1 MDFLPDINK
10 NNIDTDVDNYTVA
23 ELLIILDLDSP
34 DQEEIIQK
42 TNSYIEK
49 FDDEGND
56 EMALFF
62 TNMQEKLLQY
72 SNELYTT
79 DEAAELESA
88 AAQQKNWWQ
97 NEALKQKDNP
107 VQNDKITERKQKID
121 VFNNPHV
128 PMKKEQLGV
137 NNTFDVKVAQ
147 DVLNPNL
154 ENITSRFINLD
165 SQFRQASSGVEYSST
180 DYTLDLSEPL
190 HNVLSLR
197 LYSVQIP
204 YAWYTI
210 DSVYGNTC
218 FWLVFNGDTSIN
230 VKISVEPGNYNPTQ
244 FVQQLNLGSNG
255 SSNFNT
261 TSATDFSNNFA
272 FPSPVSATYPVSYNA
287 NNGKIYMN
295 LYDAS
300 CTINNVTYLIDDTT
314 QIYFYDVNARLTCG
328 TAYCTQTNAINQTLG
343 WIMGYRMPYIYVEP
357 SGNYAPALLDLY
369 GPKYLIL
376 AIDDFNQN
384 HINNGLVTIT
394 ELSTNLKLPT
404 YYNPSIPYTCT
415 GIGLT
420 PGSSNL
426 TADLDQFGDIS
437 TNTNQT
443 SNGNGLLFAEKLN
456 LTYKQVP
463 QVLPS
468 APRTLTQAQ
477 IYSINEIIKNNERNT
492 NYRTKAPSSSDTFA
506 LIPVK
511 HGGYTTGD
519 VYVEFGGSL
528 QDNKR
533 IYFGPVNI
541 ERMRVKLM
549 DDKGNTVNMNGADWS
564 VTLISEN
571 LYQY

>member
-1 MDFLPDINK
+1 MDFIDDINK
-10 NNIDTDVDNYTVA
+10 NNIDTDVDNYTIA

-34 DQEEIIQK
+34 DQEEIVQK
-42 TNSYIEK
+42 TNEYIEK
-49 FDDEGND
+49 FEDKGNE

-62 TNMQEKLLQY
+62 MNMQEKLLQY
-72 SNELYTT
+72 SNELYSSVKP
-79 DEAAELESA
+79 AELESA
-88 AAQQKNWWQ
+88 ATQQKNWWENQ
-97 NEALKQKDNP
+97 TLKQKNNP

-121 VFNNPHV
+121 VFNNPHL
-128 PMKKEQLGV
+128 PMNKEQLGV

-165 SQFRQASSGVEYSST
+165 SQFRQATSGIEYSST

-197 LYSVQIP
+197 LYSIQIP

-210 DSVYGNTC
+210 DSAYGNTC
-218 FWLVFNGDTSIN
+218 FWLVFNNDTAIN
-230 VKISVEPGNYNPTQ
+230 MQISVEPGNYNPVQ
-244 FVQQLNLGSNG
+244 FVQQLNVGSNG
-255 SSNFNT
+255 SSNFNDASIFT
-261 TSATDFSNNFA
+261 
-272 FPSPVSATYPVSYNA
+272 FPFPVSGNYPVSYNS

-295 LYDAS
+295 LFNAS
-300 CTINNVTYLIDDTT
+300 CTLNGTTYTIDNTT
-314 QIYFYDVNARLTCG
+314 QILFYDVNAKLTCG
-328 TAYCTQTNAINQTLG
+328 TAYCTQTNAINQTMG
-343 WIMGYRMPYIYVEP
+343 WIMGYRMPYIYAEP

-394 ELSTNLKLPT
+394 ELSKSLKLPT

-415 GIGLT
+415 SIGLT
-420 PGSSNL
+420 PGNSNL
-426 TADLDQFGDIS
+426 VAELAAFGDI
-437 TNTNQT
+437 TANANQN

-456 LTYKQVP
+456 LSYKQVP

-506 LIPVK
+506 LIPIK
-511 HGGYTTGD
+511 HGGYNTGD

-549 DDKGNTVNMNGADWS
+549 DDKGNIVNMNGADWS

>member
-1 MDFLPDINK
+1 MDFLNDINK
-10 NNIDTDVDNYTVA
+10 NDVDTDVDNYTVA
-23 ELLIILDLDSP
+23 ELLIILDIDSP

-49 FDDEGND
+49 FEDEDNE
-56 EMALFF
+56 EMVNFF
-62 TNMQEKLLQY
+62 INIQERLLQY
-72 SNELYTT
+72 SNELST
-79 DEAAELESA
+79 DETAELEPA

-121 VFNNPHV
+121 VFNNPHL

-165 SQFRQASSGVEYSST
+165 SQFRQATSGIEYSST

-210 DSVYGNTC
+210 DSAYGNTC
-218 FWLVFNGDTSIN
+218 FWLVFNGDTTIN
-230 VKISVEPGNYNPTQ
+230 VPITVEPGNYNPTQ
-244 FVQQLNLGSNG
+244 FVEQLNKGLNG
-255 SSNFNT
+255 SSNFNNASIFTFPLPVT
-261 TSATDFSNNFA
+261 TN
-272 FPSPVSATYPVSYNA
+272 YPVSYNA

-300 CTINNVTYLIDDTT
+300 CTIQGTIYTIDDTT
-314 QIYFYDVNARLTCG
+314 QIFFYDVNAKLTCEN
-328 TAYCTQTNAINQTLG
+328 TFCTQTNAINQTLG
-343 WIMGYRMPYIYVEP
+343 WIMGYRMPYIFVEP

-384 HINNGLVTIT
+384 HINNGLITIT
-394 ELSTNLKLPT
+394 ELSKSLKLPN
-404 YYNPSIPYTCT
+404 YYNPSIPYTCIST
-415 GIGLT
+415 GLT

-426 TADLDQFGDIS
+426 AADLAELGDTS

-443 SNGNGLLFAEKLN
+443 SNGNGLLLAEKLN
-456 LTYKQVP
+456 LSYKQVP

-506 LIPVK
+506 LIPIK

-549 DDKGNTVNMNGADWS
+549 DDKGNIVNMNGADWS

>member
-1 MDFLPDINK
+1 MDFTNDINDK
-10 NNIDTDVDNYTVA
+10 NIDTDVDNYTVA

-34 DQEEIIQK
+34 DQEDIIQK
-42 TNSYIEK
+42 TNELIEK
-49 FDDEGND
+49 FEDEGNN

-62 TNMQEKLLQY
+62 MNIQEKLLQY

-79 DEAAELESA
+79 DEPAELESA
-88 AAQQKNWWQ
+88 AAQQKNWWE

-107 VQNDKITERKQKID
+107 VQNNKITERKQKID
-121 VFNNPHV
+121 VFNNPHL

-137 NNTFDVKVAQ
+137 NNTFDVQVAQ

-154 ENITSRFINLD
+154 KNITSRFINLD

-210 DSVYGNTC
+210 DSAYGNTC
-218 FWLVFNGDTSIN
+218 FWIVFNGDSAIN
-230 VKISVEPGNYNPTQ
+230 VRISVEPGNYNPTQ
-244 FVQQLNLGSNG
+244 FVQQLNQGSNG
-255 SSNFNT
+255 TSNFSNT
-261 TSATDFSNNFA
+261 SVFTFSPPA
-272 FPSPVSATYPVSYNA
+272 SATYPVSYNP

-295 LYDAS
+295 LYNAS
-300 CTINNVTYLIDDTT
+300 CKINGTTYTIDNTT
-314 QIYFYDVNARLTCG
+314 QILFYDVNANLTCG
-328 TAYCTQTNAINQTLG
+328 NAYCTQSNLINQTLG
-343 WIMGYRMPYIYVEP
+343 WIMGYRMPFIYAEP

-376 AIDDFNQN
+376 AIDDYNQN

-394 ELSTNLKLPT
+394 ELSKSLKLPT
-404 YYNPSIPYTCT
+404 YYSPSIPYTCT
-415 GIGLT
+415 SVGLT
-420 PGSSNL
+420 PGNSNL
-426 TADLDQFGDIS
+426 NAELAAFGDTS
-437 TNTNQT
+437 TNTSQT

-456 LTYKQVP
+456 LSYKQVP

-468 APRTLTQAQ
+468 APRILTQAQ

-506 LIPVK
+506 LIPIK
-511 HGGYTTGD
+511 HSNSNNTGEM
-519 VYVEFGGSL
+519 YIEFGGSL

-541 ERMRVKLM
+541 DRMRIKLM

>member
-1 MDFLPDINK
+1 MDFLDDINK
-10 NNIDTDVDNYTVA
+10 NNIDTDVDNYTIS
-23 ELLIILDLDSP
+23 ELLIILDIDTP
-34 DQEEIIQK
+34 DQEQIIQK
-42 TNSYIEK
+42 TNDYIEK
-49 FDDEGND
+49 FEDEGNE
-56 EMALFF
+56 EMAVFF
-62 TNMQEKLLQY
+62 TNVQEKLLQY
-72 SNELYTT
+72 SNELST
-79 DEAAELESA
+79 DESAELESA
-88 AAQQKNWWQ
+88 AVQQKNWWENQ
-97 NEALKQKDNP
+97 ALKQKDSP

-154 ENITSRFINLD
+154 ENTTSRFINLD
-165 SQFRQASSGVEYSST
+165 SQFRQASSGIEYSST
-180 DYTLDLSEPL
+180 DYTLELSEPL

-210 DSVYGNTC
+210 DTAYGNTC
-218 FWLVFNGDTSIN
+218 FWLVFNGDTTVN
-230 VKISVEPGNYNPTQ
+230 VKISVEPGNYSSSQ
-244 FVQQLNLGSNG
+244 FVQQLNMGSDG
-255 SSNFNT
+255 SSNFNNSSIFT
-261 TSATDFSNNFA
+261 
-272 FPSPVSATYPVSYNA
+272 FPSTVSATYPISYNA

-300 CTINNVTYLIDDTT
+300 CNINGTTYSIDNTT
-314 QIYFYDVNARLTCG
+314 QILFYDVNAQLTCG
-328 TAYCTQTNAINQTLG
+328 TTYCTQTNTINQTLG
-343 WIMGYRMPYIYVEP
+343 WIMGYRMPYIYADA

-394 ELSTNLKLPT
+394 ESSKSLKLPT

-415 GIGLT
+415 TAGLNA
-420 PGSSNL
+420 GNSNL
-426 TADLDQFGDIS
+426 AVDVALLSG
-437 TNTNQT
+437 
-443 SNGNGLLFAEKLN
+443 SNSNGLLLAEKLN
-456 LTYKQVP
+456 LNYKQVP

-506 LIPVK
+506 LIPIK
-511 HGGYTTGD
+511 HSNTNTTGD
-519 VYVEFGGSL
+519 MYIEFGGSL

>member
-1 MDFLPDINK
+1 MDFINDINDK
-10 NNIDTDVDNYTVA
+10 NIDTDVDNYTVA

-34 DQEEIIQK
+34 DQEDIIQK
-42 TNSYIEK
+42 TNELIEK
-49 FDDEGND
+49 FEDEGNN

-62 TNMQEKLLQY
+62 MNIQEKLLQY

-79 DEAAELESA
+79 DEPAELESA
-88 AAQQKNWWQ
+88 AAQQKNWWE

-107 VQNDKITERKQKID
+107 VQNNKITERKQKID
-121 VFNNPHV
+121 VFNNPHL

-137 NNTFDVKVAQ
+137 NNTFDVQVAQ

-154 ENITSRFINLD
+154 KNITSRFINLD

-210 DSVYGNTC
+210 DSAYGNTC
-218 FWLVFNGDTSIN
+218 FWIVFNGDSAIN
-230 VKISVEPGNYNPTQ
+230 VRISVEPGNYNPTQ
-244 FVQQLNLGSNG
+244 FVQQLNQGSNG
-255 SSNFNT
+255 TSNFSNT
-261 TSATDFSNNFA
+261 SVFTFSPPA
-272 FPSPVSATYPVSYNA
+272 SATYPVSYNP

-295 LYDAS
+295 LYNAS
-300 CTINNVTYLIDDTT
+300 CKINGTTYTIDNTT
-314 QIYFYDVNARLTCG
+314 QILFYDVNANLTCG
-328 TAYCTQTNAINQTLG
+328 NAYCTQSNLINQTLG
-343 WIMGYRMPYIYVEP
+343 WIMGYRMPFIYAEP

-376 AIDDFNQN
+376 AIDDYNQN

-394 ELSTNLKLPT
+394 ELSKSLKLPT
-404 YYNPSIPYTCT
+404 YYSPSIPYTCT
-415 GIGLT
+415 SVGLT
-420 PGSSNL
+420 PGNSNL
-426 TADLDQFGDIS
+426 NAELAAFGDTS
-437 TNTNQT
+437 TNTSQT

-456 LTYKQVP
+456 LSYKQVP

-468 APRTLTQAQ
+468 APRILTQAQ

-506 LIPVK
+506 LIPIK
-511 HGGYTTGD
+511 HSNSNNTGEM
-519 VYVEFGGSL
+519 YIEFGGSL

-541 ERMRVKLM
+541 DRMRIKLM

>member
-1 MDFLPDINK
+1 MDFLDDINK
-10 NNIDTDVDNYTVA
+10 NDIDTDVDNYTIS

-34 DQEEIIQK
+34 DQEQIIQK
-42 TNSYIEK
+42 TNNYIEK
-49 FDDEGND
+49 FEAEGND
-56 EMALFF
+56 EMAVFF
-62 TNMQEKLLQY
+62 SNVQEKLLQY

-88 AAQQKNWWQ
+88 AAQQKNWWE

-128 PMKKEQLGV
+128 PMNKEQLGV

-210 DSVYGNTC
+210 DSAYGNTC
-218 FWLVFNGDTSIN
+218 FWLVFNGDTAIN

-244 FVQQLNLGSNG
+244 FVQQLNMGLDG
-255 SSNFNT
+255 SSNFNNT
-261 TSATDFSNNFA
+261 NIFT
-272 FPSPVSATYPVSYNA
+272 FPSTVSENYPISYNA
-287 NNGKIYMN
+287 NNGKIYMK

-300 CTINNVTYLIDDTT
+300 CIINVETYTIENTT
-314 QIYFYDVNARLTCG
+314 QIYFFDVNAKLVCG
-328 TAYCTQTNAINQTLG
+328 NAYCTQTNAINQTLG
-343 WIMGYRMPYIYVEP
+343 WIMGYRMPYIYADA
-357 SGNYAPALLDLY
+357 SGNYAPALLELY

-376 AIDDFNQN
+376 SIDDFNQN

-394 ELSTNLKLPT
+394 ELSKSLKLPT

-415 GIGLT
+415 TAGLT
-420 PGSSNL
+420 VGSSNL
-426 TADLDQFGDIS
+426 SADLAAFGDTS
-437 TNTNQT
+437 ASQT

-456 LTYKQVP
+456 LNYKQVP

-506 LIPVK
+506 LIPIK

-549 DDKGNTVNMNGADWS
+549 DDKGNIVNMNGADWS

>member
-1 MDFLPDINK
+1 MDFLDDINK
-10 NNIDTDVDNYTVA
+10 NNIDTDVDNYTIS
-23 ELLIILDLDSP
+23 ELLIILDIDTP
-34 DQEEIIQK
+34 DQEEVIQK
-42 TNSYIEK
+42 TNAYIEK

-56 EMALFF
+56 EMANFF
-62 TNMQEKLLQY
+62 TNVQEKLLQY
-72 SNELYTT
+72 SNELST
-79 DEAAELESA
+79 DESTELESA
-88 AAQQKNWWQ
+88 AVQQKNWWENQ
-97 NEALKQKDNP
+97 ALKQKDSP

-154 ENITSRFINLD
+154 ENVTSRFINLD
-165 SQFRQASSGVEYSST
+165 SQFRQASSGIEYSST

-210 DSVYGNTC
+210 DTAYGNTC
-218 FWLVFNGDTSIN
+218 FWLVFNGDTTVN
-230 VKISVEPGNYNPTQ
+230 VKISVEPGNYSSSQ
-244 FVQQLNLGSNG
+244 FVQQLNMGSDG
-255 SSNFNT
+255 SSNFNNSSIFT
-261 TSATDFSNNFA
+261 
-272 FPSPVSATYPVSYNA
+272 FPSTVSATYPINYNA

-300 CTINNVTYLIDDTT
+300 CNINGTTYTIDNTT
-314 QIYFYDVNARLTCG
+314 QILFYDVNAQLTCG
-328 TAYCTQTNAINQTLG
+328 TTYCAQTNAINQTLG
-343 WIMGYRMPYIYVEP
+343 WIMGYRMPYIYADA

-394 ELSTNLKLPT
+394 ESSKSLKLPS
-404 YYNPSIPYTCT
+404 YYSPSIPYTCT
-415 GIGLT
+415 TAGLNT
-420 PGSSNL
+420 GNSNL
-426 TADLDQFGDIS
+426 ALDVASLSG
-437 TNTNQT
+437 
-443 SNGNGLLFAEKLN
+443 SNSNGLLLAEKLN
-456 LTYKQVP
+456 LNYKQVP

-506 LIPVK
+506 LIPIK
-511 HGGYTTGD
+511 HSNTNTTGD
-519 VYVEFGGSL
+519 MYIEFGGSL

>member
-1 MDFLPDINK
+1 MDFLNNINK
-10 NNIDTDVDNYTVA
+10 NDVDTDVDNYTVA
-23 ELLIILDLDSP
+23 ELLIILDIDSP

-49 FDDEGND
+49 FEDEGNE
-56 EMALFF
+56 EMVNFF
-62 TNMQEKLLQY
+62 INIQERLLQY
-72 SNELYTT
+72 SNELST
-79 DEAAELESA
+79 DETAELEPA

-107 VQNDKITERKQKID
+107 VQNDKITDRKQKID

-165 SQFRQASSGVEYSST
+165 SQFRQASSGIEYSST

-210 DSVYGNTC
+210 DSAYGNTC
-218 FWLVFNGDTSIN
+218 FWIVFNDDTAIN
-230 VKISVEPGNYNPTQ
+230 VPITVEPGNYNPAQ
-244 FVQQLNLGSNG
+244 FVEQLNKGLNG
-255 SSNFNT
+255 SSNFNAT
-261 TSATDFSNNFA
+261 IATDFSNNFA
-272 FPSPVSATYPVSYNA
+272 FPLPVTANYPVSYNA

-300 CTINNVTYLIDDTT
+300 CTINNVTYTIDNTT
-314 QIYFYDVNARLTCG
+314 QIFFYDVNARLTCEN
-328 TAYCTQTNAINQTLG
+328 AYCTQTNAINQTLG
-343 WIMGYRMPYIYVEP
+343 WIMGYRMPYIFVEP

-394 ELSTNLKLPT
+394 ELSKSLKLPN
-404 YYNPSIPYTCT
+404 YYNPSIPYTCIST
-415 GIGLT
+415 GLT

-426 TADLDQFGDIS
+426 AADLAELGDTS

-443 SNGNGLLFAEKLN
+443 SNGNGLLLAEKLN
-456 LTYKQVP
+456 LSYKQVP

-506 LIPVK
+506 LIPIK

-549 DDKGNTVNMNGADWS
+549 DDKGNIVNMNGADWS

>member
-1 MDFLPDINK
+1 MDFLDDVNK
-10 NNIDTDVDNYTVA
+10 NNIDTDVDNYTIS
-23 ELLIILDLDSP
+23 ELLIILDIDNP
-34 DQEEIIQK
+34 DQEQIIQK

-49 FDDEGND
+49 FEDEGNE
-56 EMALFF
+56 EMAIFF
-62 TNMQEKLLQY
+62 TNVQEKLLQY
-72 SNELYTT
+72 SNELST
-79 DEAAELESA
+79 DESAELESA
-88 AAQQKNWWQ
+88 AVQQKNWWENQ
-97 NEALKQKDNP
+97 ALKQKDNP

-121 VFNNPHV
+121 VFNSPHV

-154 ENITSRFINLD
+154 ENTTSRFINLD
-165 SQFRQASSGVEYSST
+165 SQFRQASSGIEYSST

-210 DSVYGNTC
+210 DTAYGNTC
-218 FWLVFNGDTSIN
+218 FWLVFNGDTTVN
-230 VKISVEPGNYNPTQ
+230 VKISVEPGNYSPAQ
-244 FVQQLNLGSNG
+244 FIQNLNMGYDG
-255 SSNFNT
+255 SSNFNN
-261 TSATDFSNNFA
+261 TSVFT
-272 FPSPVSATYPVSYNA
+272 FPSTVSATYPVNYNA

-300 CTINNVTYLIDDTT
+300 CSINGTTYTIDKTT
-314 QIYFYDVNARLTCG
+314 QILFYDVNAQLTCG
-328 TAYCTQTNAINQTLG
+328 TTYCTQTNAINQTLG
-343 WIMGYRMPYIYVEP
+343 WIMGYRMPYIYADG

-394 ELSTNLKLPT
+394 ESSKSLKLPT

-415 GIGLT
+415 TAGLM
-420 PGSSNL
+420 PGNSNL
-426 TADLDQFGDIS
+426 AVDVALLSG
-437 TNTNQT
+437 
-443 SNGNGLLFAEKLN
+443 SNSNGLLLAEKLN
-456 LTYKQVP
+456 LSYKQVP

-506 LIPVK
+506 LIPIK
-511 HGGYTTGD
+511 HSNTNTTGD
-519 VYVEFGGSL
+519 IYVEFGGSL

>member
-1 MDFLPDINK
+1 MDFLDDINK
-10 NNIDTDVDNYTVA
+10 NDIDTDVDNYTVS

-42 TNSYIEK
+42 TNNYIEK
-49 FDDEGND
+49 FEDEGND

-62 TNMQEKLLQY
+62 ANMQEKLLQY

-79 DEAAELESA
+79 DEAAELDSA
-88 AAQQKNWWQ
+88 AAQQKNWWE

-121 VFNNPHV
+121 VFNSPHV

-210 DSVYGNTC
+210 DSAYGNTC
-218 FWLVFNGDTSIN
+218 FWLVFNGDTAIN

-244 FVQQLNLGSNG
+244 FVQQVNMGLDG
-255 SSNFNT
+255 SSNFN
-261 TSATDFSNNFA
+261 ATNIFT
-272 FPSPVSATYPVSYNA
+272 FPSPVSANYPVSYNA
-287 NNGKIYMN
+287 NNGKIYMK
-295 LYDAS
+295 LYNAS
-300 CTINNVTYLIDDTT
+300 CTIKGTTYTIDNTT
-314 QIYFYDVNARLTCG
+314 QIYFFDVNAKLTCG
-328 TAYCTQTNAINQTLG
+328 NAYCTQTNAINQTLG
-343 WIMGYRMPYIYVEP
+343 WIMGYRMPYIYADA

-376 AIDDFNQN
+376 SIDDFNQN

-394 ELSTNLKLPT
+394 ESSKSLKLPT

-415 GIGLT
+415 TAGLT
-420 PGSSNL
+420 VGSSNL
-426 TADLDQFGDIS
+426 ATDLAAFGDAS
-437 TNTNQT
+437 ASQT

-456 LTYKQVP
+456 LNYKQVP

-506 LIPVK
+506 LIPIK

-549 DDKGNTVNMNGADWS
+549 DDKGNIVNMNGADWS

>member
-1 MDFLPDINK
+1 MDYTNND
-10 NNIDTDVDNYTVA
+10 NIDTDVDNYTLA
-23 ELLIILDLDSP
+23 ELLIILDLDNP

-42 TNSYIEK
+42 TNEYIDK
-49 FDDEGND
+49 FDNEGND

-62 TNMQEKLLQY
+62 ANMQEKLLQY
-72 SNELYTT
+72 SSEIENT
-79 DEAAELESA
+79 DDPADIPSA
-88 AAQQKNWWQ
+88 ADQQKNWWE
-97 NEALKQKDNP
+97 NEYLKQTNNP
-107 VQNDKITERKQKID
+107 VQNDKITERKQKIQ
-121 VFNNPHV
+121 VFDNPYM
-128 PMKKEQLGV
+128 PMNRDQLGV
-137 NNTFDVKVAQ
+137 NNNYTVPVAQ

-165 SQFRQASSGVEYSST
+165 SQFRQATGGIEFSSS

-197 LYSVQIP
+197 LYSIQIP

-210 DSVYGNTC
+210 DTAYGNTC
-218 FWLVFNGDTSIN
+218 FWLVFNNNMSVNIA
-230 VKISVEPGNYNPTQ
+230 ISVEPGNYSASE
-244 FVQQLNLGSNG
+244 FVQQLNMGYDG
-255 SSNFNT
+255 SSNFNQSSSFT
-261 TSATDFSNNFA
+261 
-272 FPSPVSATYPVSYNA
+272 FPSAVSATYPVNYNA

-295 LYDAS
+295 LYGGT
-300 CTINNVTYLIDDTT
+300 CTINGETYSIDETT
-314 QIYFYDVNARLTCG
+314 TILFYDVNGELNCG
-328 TAYCTQTNAINQTLG
+328 SSYCNQTNVINQTLG

-357 SGNYAPALLDLY
+357 SGNYAPVLLDLY

-394 ELSTNLKLPT
+394 ELSTTLKLPT
-404 YYNPSIPYTCT
+404 YYNPGIPTTCPTPCFSIA
-415 GIGLT
+415 
-420 PGSSNL
+420 SSDLSANVNNL
-426 TADLDQFGDIS
+426 TNL
-437 TNTNQT
+437 T
-443 SNGNGLLFAEKLN
+443 SLIDPQLNLGNSSSQGLLLAEKLN
-456 LTYKQVP
+456 LSYKQTP
-463 QVLPS
+463 QVLPT

-477 IYSINEIIKNNERNT
+477 IYSINEIMKNNEKNT
-492 NYRTKAPSSSDTFA
+492 NYRSKAPTSSDTFA
-506 LIPVK
+506 LIPLK
-511 HGGYTTGD
+511 IGSYSTGN

-549 DDKGNTVNMNGADWS
+549 DDKGNTINMNGADWS

>member
-10 NNIDTDVDNYTVA
+10 KDIDTDIDNYTLA

-34 DQEEIIQK
+34 DQEQIIQK
-42 TNSYIEK
+42 TNEYIEK

-79 DEAAELESA
+79 DEPAELESA
-88 AAQQKNWWQ
+88 AAQQKNWWE

-121 VFNNPHV
+121 VFNNPHL
-128 PMKKEQLGV
+128 PMNKEQLGV

-154 ENITSRFINLD
+154 ENVTSRFINLD

-210 DSVYGNTC
+210 DSAYGNTC
-218 FWLVFNGDTSIN
+218 FWLVFNGDTALN
-230 VKISVEPGNYNPTQ
+230 VQISVEPGNYNPAQ
-244 FVQQLNLGSNG
+244 FIQQLNMGYDG
-255 SSNFNT
+255 SSNFNNSSVFT
-261 TSATDFSNNFA
+261 
-272 FPSPVSATYPVSYNA
+272 FPSTVSSTYPVNYNA

-295 LYDAS
+295 LFDAS
-300 CTINNVTYLIDDTT
+300 CTIKGTTYSIDNTT
-314 QIYFYDVNARLTCG
+314 QILFYDVNAKLTCG
-328 TAYCTQTNAINQTLG
+328 NAYCTQTNAINQTLG
-343 WIMGYRMPYIYVEP
+343 WIMGYRMPYIYADA

-376 AIDDFNQN
+376 SIDDFNQN

-394 ELSTNLKLPT
+394 ESSKSLKLPT

-415 GIGLT
+415 TAGLT
-420 PGSSNL
+420 SGNSNL
-426 TADLDQFGDIS
+426 AADLAALG
-437 TNTNQT
+437 NTSQT
-443 SNGNGLLFAEKLN
+443 SNGNGLLLAEKLN
-456 LTYKQVP
+456 LNYKQVP

-506 LIPVK
+506 LIPIK
-511 HGGYTTGD
+511 HGGYNTGD
-519 VYVEFGGSL
+519 LYIEFGGSL

-549 DDKGNTVNMNGADWS
+549 DDKGNIVNMNGADWS
-564 VTLISEN
+564 VTLISDN

>member
-1 MDFLPDINK
+1 MDFLDDINK

-23 ELLIILDLDSP
+23 ELLIILDIDSP
-34 DQEEIIQK
+34 DQEQIIQK

-49 FDDEGND
+49 FEDEDNE
-56 EMALFF
+56 EMAVFF
-62 TNMQEKLLQY
+62 TNVQEKLLQY

-79 DEAAELESA
+79 DESAELESA
-88 AAQQKNWWQ
+88 ASQQKNWWE

-137 NNTFDVKVAQ
+137 NNTFNVKVAQ

-165 SQFRQASSGVEYSST
+165 SQFRQASSGIEYSST

-210 DSVYGNTC
+210 DSAYGNTC
-218 FWLVFNGDTSIN
+218 FWLVFNGDTTIN
-230 VKISVEPGNYNPTQ
+230 VQISVEPGNYSSSQ
-244 FVQQLNLGSNG
+244 FIQQLNMGYDG
-255 SSNFNT
+255 SSNFNN
-261 TSATDFSNNFA
+261 TSIFT
-272 FPSPVSATYPVSYNA
+272 FPSTVSTNYPVNYNA

-295 LYDAS
+295 LFDAS
-300 CTINNVTYLIDDTT
+300 CTINGTTYSIDDTT
-314 QIYFYDVNARLTCG
+314 QILFYDVNAKLTCG

-343 WIMGYRMPYIYVEP
+343 WIMGYRMPYIYADA

-376 AIDDFNQN
+376 SIDDFNQN

-394 ELSTNLKLPT
+394 ESSKSLKLPT

-415 GIGLT
+415 TAGLT

-426 TADLDQFGDIS
+426 AADVALLGN
-437 TNTNQT
+437 TNT
-443 SNGNGLLFAEKLN
+443 SSGNGLLLAEKLN
-456 LTYKQVP
+456 LNYKQVP

-506 LIPVK
+506 LIPIK
-511 HGGYTTGD
+511 HSSANSTGD
-519 VYVEFGGSL
+519 MYIEFGGSL